1 MFTKLKKK
9 LNVEVANP
17 AEVVADRTANVHGPG
32 LASPVATE
40 WQGVFF
46 FYFF

>member
-17 AEVVADRTANVHGPG
+17 SEVVGDRTAKVHGPG

-40 WQGVFF
+40 WQGVC
-46 FYFF
+46 